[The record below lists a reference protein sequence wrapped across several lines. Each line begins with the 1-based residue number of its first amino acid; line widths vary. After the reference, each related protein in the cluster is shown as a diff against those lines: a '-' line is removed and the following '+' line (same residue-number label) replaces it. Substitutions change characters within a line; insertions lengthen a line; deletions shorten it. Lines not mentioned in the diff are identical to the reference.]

1 MQTLKEPLK
10 TKAGDNKIPCV
21 RTGRYTVHL
30 SNLIFTGITTSS
42 GGIIH
47 VSYKLA
53 SSILVEC
60 NEFVQIFPCQ
70 VGFSHSNILRT
81 IIQHACL
88 RFPAL
93 LSHNII
99 SSPSRRRSKSASVT
113 EAFIKQ
119 HKKVYVIFGGDT
131 SERQVSL
138 MSGTNV
144 WLNLRA
150 SDDVSFRVYQTNE
163 SSILNIILQ
172 LGD

>member
-1 MQTLKEPLK
+1 MITFLLQENWQIYPFNL
-10 TKAGDNKIPCV
+10 CV
-21 RTGRYTVHL
+21 MIVTT
-30 SNLIFTGITTSS
+30 TTTSNKD
-42 GGIIH
+42 ILH
-47 VSYKLA
+47 ALFYKLA
-53 SSILVEC
+53 SSSLVDLMSLC
-60 NEFVQIFPCQ
+60 DFPCQ

-93 LSHNII
+93 LSHNIV
-99 SSPSRRRSKSASVT
+99 SSPSRRRSKSSSVT
-113 EAFIKQ
+113 EAYIKQ

-150 SDDVSFRVYQTNE
+150 YDDVSFCIYHTNE
-163 SSILNIILQ
+163 SYILNVSTVTQGLIPFSF
-172 LGD
+172 

>member
-1 MQTLKEPLK
+1 M
-10 TKAGDNKIPCV
+10 KIFYMLYSINQLVPV
-21 RTGRYTVHL
+21 L
-30 SNLIFTGITTSS
+30 LNLMTF
-42 GGIIH
+42 
-47 VSYKLA
+47 
-53 SSILVEC
+53 C
-60 NEFVQIFPCQ
+60 IFPIQ

-99 SSPSRRRSKSASVT
+99 SSPSRRISKSSSVT
-113 EAFIKQ
+113 EEFIKQ

-150 SDDVSFRVYQTNE
+150 SDDVSFRVYQINE
-163 SSILNIILQ
+163 SYILNVSTVTQGHIPFSF
-172 LGD
+172 